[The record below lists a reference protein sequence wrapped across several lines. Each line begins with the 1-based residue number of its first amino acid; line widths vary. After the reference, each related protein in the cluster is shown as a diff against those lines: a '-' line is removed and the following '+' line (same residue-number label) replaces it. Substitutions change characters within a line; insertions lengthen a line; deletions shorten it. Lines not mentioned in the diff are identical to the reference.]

1 MTEAITKMIQYVLDK
16 KFPGIVNNLNVTSER
31 DMSSS
36 YIDNEKNYVYNIFI
50 DTDEYDKRF
59 DIVMLIES
67 TIKSMGIRNRLAFY
81 WN

>member
-16 KFPGIVNNLNVTSER
+16 KFPGIVNDLNVTSER